1 MATEALKAYKAA
13 WYQAN
18 KTRIAS
24 RAAQRYAGQR
34 FTVLARAK
42 DAYAADPERKKRAAR
57 ARYASLP
64 KELKERVVARA
75 AAHDKANPDQAKART
90 SLRRKRHQQATPP
103 WLTLNHKRQIKRL
116 YVIAAW
122 ITSNTSIPHHVDHVV
137 PLSNPLVC
145 GLHAPWNL
153 QVLPYQD
160 NLKKSNRVWPDMP

>member
-18 KTRIAS
+18 KTRIAP

-34 FTVLARAK
+34 FNVLARAK
-42 DAYAADPERKKRAAR
+42 QAYRADSDIKKAHAR
-57 ARYASLP
+57 ARYAGLTP
-64 KELKERVVARA
+64 EQKAVVVARA
-75 AAHDKANPDQAKART
+75 AAHDAANPAQAKART

-103 WLTLNHKRQIKRL
+103 WLTPEHKRQMKRL
-116 YVIAAW
+116 YVIASW
-122 ITSNTSIPHHVDHVV
+122 ISENTGAPHHVDHNV

-153 QVLPYQD
+153 QILPYQD